1 MSNEIRKPLFRQI
14 VERQVW
20 REDIQMIPQGDV
32 FFIRAVRPPVYI
44 SYLLNELV
52 EDIEQRF
59 FTYLPHLI
67 QFVFVGADI
76 LLNQLLGNLQFF
88 SQAFILEINTLLN
101 DIIEVGIDDVVR
113 YSLRIGR
120 PLPDLLLGTVPFRR
134 VDTVPHGRKKPYSA
148 DGYGNTYREIPVFIA
163 PAVQIK
169 VYRHILHEIVTHKYK
184 HTFP

>member
-1 MSNEIRKPLFRQI
+1 M
-14 VERQVW
+14 
-20 REDIQMIPQGDV
+20 
-32 FFIRAVRPPVYI
+32 
-44 SYLLNELV
+44 
-52 EDIEQRF
+52 
-59 FTYLPHLI
+59 
-67 QFVFVGADI
+67 
-76 LLNQLLGNLQFF
+76 LNQLLGNLQFF

-134 VDTVPHGRKKPYSA
+134 VDTVPYGRKKPYSA

-163 PAVQIK
+163 SAVQIK

>member
-1 MSNEIRKPLFRQI
+1 MSNEIRKSLFRQI

-32 FFIRAVRPPVYI
+32 FFIRTVRPPVYI
-44 SYLLNELV
+44 SYLLNELI

-59 FTYLPHLI
+59 FTYLTHVI
-67 QFVFVGADI
+67 QFVFVGVDI

-134 VDTVPHGRKKPYSA
+134 VDTVPSGRKKPYSA
-148 DGYGNTYREIPVFIA
+148 DGYGKKYWEIPGFIVFS
-163 PAVQIK
+163 
-169 VYRHILHEIVTHKYK
+169 
-184 HTFP
+184 F